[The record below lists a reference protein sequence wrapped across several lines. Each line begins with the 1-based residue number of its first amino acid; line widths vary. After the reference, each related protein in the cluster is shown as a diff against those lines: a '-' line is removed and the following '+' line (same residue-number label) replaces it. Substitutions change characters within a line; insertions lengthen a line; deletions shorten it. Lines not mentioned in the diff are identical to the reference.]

1 MKIIFK
7 IARTE
12 LRKLFYSP
20 VAWLILVIFTF
31 QAALSFTAFVGGIVY
46 AQAMHFNLNSLTY
59 SFYAQNYFGLFR
71 NILSYLYLY
80 TPLLTMGL
88 MSRELSTGSVNL
100 LYSSPITNSQIVLGK
115 YLSVMIFGL
124 VLMAVLFVF
133 VTFGIITI
141 DHPETPLL
149 LCGLLGIYLLICAY
163 AAIGLF
169 VSTLTPYM
177 VVAAMGTLGIF
188 ALLTYV
194 KGMWQDVEIVRDIT
208 YWLALSGRV
217 DTFIKGMITSEDLLY
232 FVIVILL
239 FLSLTILKL
248 QSGRQKTKW
257 VISWGRFLAA
267 FSLAILLGYLS
278 AMPKL
283 KGYMDATRSKINT
296 LTVSSQKVVSKIP
309 DNVTITTY
317 TNMLFPDYFLTVPG
331 QYKADVENFQ
341 DYLRFNPTI
350 KMKYV
355 YFYHKVD
362 NPFLEQ
368 QYPQLN
374 EQQMFDTLKRISE
387 WDYKIVP
394 YSDIARKVDL
404 SAEGYR
410 SVRVVET
417 PDGKKTFLR
426 FFDDATKVAMESEIS
441 AAFKHLVDHLPT
453 VGFLTGQGERSTDD
467 ASDRGYNMFT
477 QDKTFRYAL
486 INQGFD
492 FEKISLDKPV
502 SEKIRILVIA
512 EMKNLLTPAEQQNLK
527 DYIDRGGNMLIMGE
541 PGRQSFMN
549 SITGSLG
556 IRLLPGTLMHTQGK
570 FHPTLIPLAPTTEGR
585 KLSWVL
591 DEIGRDKQLP
601 TMPTAAAL
609 EVTPAGGF
617 NSTTWCT
624 TLPDSCWSEL
634 ETTNFIDDTAIYN
647 PAAGEVKRVYPT
659 VVSLHR
665 KAGGRQQKIVV
676 TGDADWLSAGELN
689 MQRKGILSANF
700 SLIYG
705 VFSWLSDDEVPI
717 DMRHPD
723 PIDNSIRMGQ
733 VGWKVVGPLLRW
745 VFPGALILLGLI
757 IWIRRKGR

>member
-1 MKIIFK
+1 MKIILK

-12 LRKLFYSP
+12 LQKLFYSP

-31 QAALSFTAFVGGIVY
+31 QAALSFTAFVGNTVY
-46 AQAMHFNLNSLTY
+46 AQAMHFNVNSLTY

-88 MSRELSTGSVNL
+88 MSRELSTGSINL

-124 VLMAVLFVF
+124 VLMAVIFVF
-133 VTFGIITI
+133 VAFGIITI
-141 DHPETPLL
+141 DHVETPLL

-232 FVIVILL
+232 FVIVVLL
-239 FLSLTILKL
+239 FLSLTILRL

-257 VISWGRFLAA
+257 IISWGKFLAA
-267 FSLAILLGYLS
+267 FLLAVLLGYLS

-283 KGYMDATRSKINT
+283 KGYIDVTRSKMNT

-331 QYKADVENFQ
+331 QYKADMENFQ

-350 KMKYV
+350 KTKYV

-368 QYPQLN
+368 QYPHLN
-374 EQQMFDTLKRISE
+374 EQQIFDTLKRISE

-394 YSDIARKVDL
+394 YGDIAGKVDL
-404 SAEGYR
+404 SGEGFR

-441 AAFKHLVDHLPT
+441 AAFKHLVDRLPT
-453 VGFLTGQGERSTDD
+453 VGFLTGHGERSTDD

-492 FEKISLDKPV
+492 FEEISLNKPV
-502 SEKIRILVIA
+502 PEKIRILVIA
-512 EMKNLLTPAEQQNLK
+512 EMKSMLTPAEQQNLQ

-541 PGRQSFMN
+541 PGRQPFMN

-556 IRLLPGTLMHTQGK
+556 IRFLPGTLMHEPGK
-570 FHPTLIPLAPTTEGR
+570 LHPTLIPLVPTTEGK

-591 DEIGRDKQLP
+591 DDISRNNRLL

-609 EVTPAGGF
+609 EVTPAGRF
-617 NSTTWCT
+617 NATTWCT

-634 ETTNFIDDTAIYN
+634 ETTNFIDDTAIFH
-647 PAAGEVKRVYPT
+647 PVAGEVKRAYPT

-665 KAGGRQQKIVV
+665 NVGDRQQKIIV

-689 MQRKGILSANF
+689 MQRKGIFSANY
-700 SLIYG
+700 SLIFG

-723 PIDNSIRMGQ
+723 PIDNSFRMGQ
-733 VGWKVVGPLLRW
+733 GGWKVVGPLLRW
-745 VFPGALILLGLI
+745 VFPGALILLAII